1 MNERIMELAK
11 QAGLYIEYIDLN
23 GKGNLWP
30 TAMSAEEC
38 TAAYAIFA
46 KLLLQECIDLANHS
60 NVTGK
65 SIIGERIKEHFGV
78 QE

>member
-11 QAGLYIEYIDLN
+11 QAGLYNEMLWD
-23 GKGNLWP
+23 GEPWP
-30 TAMSAEEC
+30 TAMSCDERN
-38 TAAYAIFA
+38 AAYAMFA

-65 SIIGERIKEHFGV
+65 SIIVERIKEHFGV

>member
-1 MNERIMELAK
+1 MNEQIQQLAINCAGQLEWDFPKDPEFFTFSCHELEK
-11 QAGLYIEYIDLN
+11 F
-23 GKGNLWP
+23 
-30 TAMSAEEC
+30 T
-38 TAAYAIFA
+38 

>member
-1 MNERIMELAK
+1 MNERILQLAINCAA
-11 QAGLYIEYIDLN
+11 QLVWDLP
-23 GKGNLWP
+23 KDPESLTFSCHDLEKFVNL
-30 TAMSAEEC
+30 
-38 TAAYAIFA
+38 I
-46 KLLLQECIDLANHS
+46 LRECIDLANHS